1 MPKLQNRWAILS
13 LLTLVYVFNFIDR
26 QIIGVLTPF
35 IQQDLGVSDAQ
46 MGLLS
51 GAVFAIFYT
60 VIGIPVASLADTT
73 KTVRIGGFGLKLDRV
88 TIISLSLATWSFFTL
103 LTGFAGGFLALA
115 LLRIGVAVGE
125 AGCSPPSHSLL
136 SDLFGPRERGKA
148 LSIYSLGIPFGLMIA
163 YFAGAF
169 FVSGGSVDWRTAY
182 VAVGIPGIV
191 VAVLA
196 KMVLPEPERGKLDG
210 PKVTPLPFR
219 QALAKLARVK
229 SYWTMAF
236 GIAFASFASYSVN
249 AFLTKHALVTFPDF
263 PLFDMLMF
271 LGLGN
276 AIFYASG
283 TFLGGT
289 VADHFGKKN
298 VSAYALVPAITVALA
313 AVCLVVGI
321 LATSVIVFLA
331 ALSGFIF
338 FLGFY
343 LGPSFSVAQ
352 NLAGVSVRATSTAVF
367 FFVLNLIALGGGPT
381 ITGFISTAY
390 GQAIGD
396 PAAGLRF
403 ALLTLSVPFALSV
416 VLFLITA
423 KLLPSDW
430 AEAQAQADVNPAP
443 GGGLDPEPA
452 KA

>member
-13 LLTLVYVFNFIDR
+13 LLTIVYVFNFIDR

-35 IQQDLGVSDAQ
+35 IQADLGVSDAQ

-73 KTVRIGGFGLKLDRV
+73 KTLRIGGFGLKLDRV
-88 TIISLSLATWSFFTL
+88 TIIALSLATWSFFTL
-103 LTGFAGGFLALA
+103 LTGFAGGFVALA
-115 LLRIGVAVGE
+115 VLRIGVAVGE

-136 SDLFGPRERGKA
+136 SDLFAPRERGKA

-169 FVSGGSVDWRTAY
+169 FVSGGTVDWRTAY
-182 VAVGIPGIV
+182 IAVGIPGIV
-191 VAVLA
+191 IAVLA
-196 KMVLPEPERGKLDG
+196 KMLLPEPERGRLDGG
-210 PKVTPLPFR
+210 PKVTPLPFK

-249 AFLTKHALVTFPDF
+249 AFLTKHALSTFPEF
-263 PLFDMLMF
+263 PLFDMLIF

-298 VSAYALVPAITVALA
+298 VAAYALVPAITVGLA
-313 AVCLVVGI
+313 AICLVIGV
-321 LATSVIVFLA
+321 LATSVLLFLV

-343 LGPSFSVAQ
+343 LGPTFSVAQ

-381 ITGFISTAY
+381 ITGFISTSY
-390 GQAIGD
+390 GNAIGD
-396 PAAGLRF
+396 PQAGLQF
-403 ALLTLSVPFALSV
+403 ALLTLAVPFALSV
-416 VLFLITA
+416 VLFLISA
-423 KLLPSDW
+423 KLLPADW
-430 AEAQAQADVNPAP
+430 AEAQAQADVKPQP
-443 GGGLDPEPA
+443 EGGLEGEPA
-452 KA
+452 